1 MLTQYQLSN
10 QQNIEQQS
18 GNLDSTL
25 GKIESLQSIYQNNA
39 ALIDY
44 LRDEY
49 TDDRELIYFFLREIS
64 PAISFAT
71 LAEPS
76 VQSLTIYPKSQKRL
90 LTVTGFRPFH
100 DIYNKLT
107 RDEISGLRPSK
118 GLWKKSVSGKE
129 ISLTYYQKIY
139 NDTFTRELGII
150 ELLVEPKLLGTS
162 CKVFGTSIAI
172 MRFSLW
178 TSRGMRSILLS
189 SRISRR
195 VKSQI

>member
-1 MLTQYQLSN
+1 MDRMRISTKMIVGYVLLIVLPFLLFAVFIYMQLFDKLLTQYQLSN
-10 QQNIEQQS
+10 QQNIEQLA

-49 TDDRELIYFFLREIS
+49 TDDRDLIYFYLREIS

-118 GLWKKSVSGKE
+118 GLWKKSV
-129 ISLTYYQKIY
+129 
-139 NDTFTRELGII
+139 
-150 ELLVEPKLLGTS
+150 
-162 CKVFGTSIAI
+162 A
-172 MRFSLW
+172 
-178 TSRGMRSILLS
+178 
-189 SRISRR
+189 
-195 VKSQI
+195 